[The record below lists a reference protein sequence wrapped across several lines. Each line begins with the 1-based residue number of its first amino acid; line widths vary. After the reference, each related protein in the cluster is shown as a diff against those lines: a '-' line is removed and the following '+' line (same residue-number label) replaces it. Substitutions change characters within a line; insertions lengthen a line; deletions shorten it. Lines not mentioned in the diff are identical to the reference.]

1 VKVAGTYTFE
11 APRDIVFEM
20 LQDPEVLAKIIP
32 GCEQLNKTGENEY
45 DAALNISVGPVKGQ
59 FKGGVSLADIVA
71 PESYTMNVNG
81 KGPAGFVNGVG
92 KVRLEEQDGGTLMH
106 YDGDATVGGRIVSV
120 GQRLLDSV
128 AKSMIKQSL
137 EGVNTHIKARIEADR
152 QPKAV
157 AAPTTATSDKKKD
170 QEHPQSQVQ
179 SPVHEDIEAKDAPE
193 VSQTFAQPATAP
205 KPKPAS
211 TPVAPPKQPSTA
223 EFAANVAVDVAKDL
237 GSSIKPQ
244 QIAIGVGVVAVVFL
258 LLRRGRK
265 KKS

>member
-32 GCEQLNKTGENEY
+32 GCEQLDKTGENQY

-92 KVRLEEQDGGTLMH
+92 KVRLEDQDGSTLMH

-137 EGVNTHIKARIEADR
+137 EGVNSHIKARIEADR
-152 QPKAV
+152 KPE
-157 AAPTTATSDKKKD
+157 
-170 QEHPQSQVQ
+170 QEHPQAQIQ
-179 SPVHEDIEAKDAPE
+179 SPVHEDIEAEKAPE
-193 VSQTFAQPATAP
+193 VVQVVAPP
-205 KPKPAS
+205 KPKPTP
-211 TPVAPPKQPSTA
+211 TPVAPPKQPSTT

-244 QIAIGVGVVAVVFL
+244 QIAIGIGVLAVVFL